1 MSNSEVLL
9 NLPLEGAGGGPNIK
23 SENGTGSAGVN
34 GRKRTEPNGSIMK
47 PEVKKKKSNKEN
59 ISTESEPTRIS
70 RRLQDKAYKVSKNFG
85 RESCKIV
92 PTCESQRKIFIL
104 AN

>member
-23 SENGTGSAGVN
+23 SENGTGSAG
-34 GRKRTEPNGSIMK
+34 RKRTEPNGSIIK

-70 RRLQDKAYKVSKNFG
+70 RRLQDKAYKVSLSKLYRRAF
-85 RESCKIV
+85 S
-92 PTCESQRKIFIL
+92 IL